1 MRSDAQ
7 VFPPDSPRVAGQNE
21 ASIEKIGDGGFN
33 QPSFVPRQVVSRGGL
48 AVVAL
53 CGPRGQ
59 LHCHRSENATL
70 IPRHARKGGKSGV
83 KKGGK

>member
-33 QPSFVPRQVVSRGGL
+33 QPSFVPKQLVSRGGL
-48 AVVAL
+48 AVVAS
-53 CGPRGQ
+53 CGPRG
-59 LHCHRSENATL
+59 LDHCHGSENATL

>member
-48 AVVAL
+48 AVVAS
-53 CGPRGQ
+53 CGPRG
-59 LHCHRSENATL
+59 LDHGSENATL